1 MNAFDVLREPLITEK
16 SQDKKDLERTVCFKV
31 RPSATKSDIK
41 SAVEK
46 IFKVKVEAVR
56 TANYPGKM
64 RRRGKS
70 SGYRPDWKKAY
81 VKIKEG
87 ERMVEY
93 AEV

>member
-1 MNAFDVLREPLITEK
+1 MNAYDVLREPLITEK
-16 SQDKKDLERTVCFKV
+16 SQDKKDFERTVCFRV
-31 RPSATKSDIK
+31 HPGATKSDIK

-46 IFKVKVEAVR
+46 IFKVKVADVR
-56 TANYPGKM
+56 TANFPGKM
-64 RRRGKS
+64 RRRGRS

-87 ERMVEY
+87 QKMVEY

>member
-1 MNAFDVLREPLITEK
+1 MNAFDVLRQPLITEK
-16 SQDKKDLERTVCFKV
+16 SQDKKGFERTVCFRV
-31 RPSATKSDIK
+31 HPDATKSDVK

-46 IFKVKVEAVR
+46 IFKVKVADVR
-56 TANYPGKM
+56 TANYLGKM

-70 SGYRPDWKKAY
+70 FGSRPDWKKAY

-87 ERMVEY
+87 EKMVEY